1 MSFKLR
7 TAHGSHTRASLENTL
22 EPKTV
27 INLSH
32 VVLSDRQRDI
42 LELGLQFIPIP
53 VNIDGR
59 VIQKAVHGFSR
70 QMHLRYFF
78 RGTKNSREI
87 EKFTNKSTW
96 EPPLKTRK

>member
-32 VVLSDRQRDI
+32 VVLSDRQREI

-59 VIQKAVHGFSR
+59 AIQKAVHGFSR
-70 QMHLRYFF
+70 QMHLRY
-78 RGTKNSREI
+78 
-87 EKFTNKSTW
+87 
-96 EPPLKTRK
+96 